1 MIVVDLGKDIVIMMD
16 KLLIDV
22 VFDVIFILL
31 DYVMGLKSV
40 GV

>member
-31 DYVMGLKSV
+31 DCVMGLKSV